1 MDTDGHESGISY
13 GRTPIRPP
21 QPQFLRCPSMHMLAD
36 FSHQPAFLPE
46 FFRHSHGAALAA
58 TRRMTNDKRQ
68 PVLLHRELTE
78 RIIGCFY
85 AVYRELGQGFSEAVF
100 RRAMVVA
107 LQELGIRAKE
117 EARLQVTFRGV
128 VIGTFWADIIVEGV
142 VLVEI
147 KALPELDGRATA
159 QLLNYLKASGG
170 GVGLL
175 LNFGHRPEFK
185 RLIMGDPAK
194 TPSFRQ

>member
-1 MDTDGHESGISY
+1 
-13 GRTPIRPP
+13 
-21 QPQFLRCPSMHMLAD
+21 
-36 FSHQPAFLPE
+36 
-46 FFRHSHGAALAA
+46 
-58 TRRMTNDKRQ
+58 MTNDRAQ
-68 PVLLHRELTE
+68 TVLLHRELTE

-85 AVYRELGQGFSEAVF
+85 AVYRELGQGFSEAVY

-107 LQELGIRAKE
+107 LQELAILAEE

-128 VIGTFWADIIVEGV
+128 VIGRFWADIIVGGV

-147 KALPELDGRATA
+147 KALAELDGRSTA
-159 QLLNYLKASGG
+159 QLLNYLKAAGG

-185 RLIMGDPAK
+185 RFVMGDPAQ
-194 TPSFRQ
+194 TPLFRR